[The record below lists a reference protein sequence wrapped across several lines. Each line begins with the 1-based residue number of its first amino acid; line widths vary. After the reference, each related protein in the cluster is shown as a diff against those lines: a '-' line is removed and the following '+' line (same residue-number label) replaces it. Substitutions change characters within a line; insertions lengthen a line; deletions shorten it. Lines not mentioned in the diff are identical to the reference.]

1 VHFVLPF
8 LIAFSCCLSAGA
20 ETNPPLTLP
29 LWPETTATANQ
40 AAHETD
46 TTTSGDQLV
55 AGRRVER
62 LTNVTAP
69 NVEYY
74 PAPADHNSGT
84 AVLVFPG
91 GGYRILALDLEG
103 TEVCSW
109 LNSSGIS
116 CLLLKYRVPD
126 AGPYPKHSEDLADAQ
141 RAVRLTREHAAEW
154 NLRADRIGVLGFSA
168 GGHLAAVLSN
178 HAAEPVYKTID
189 AADGLSAKP
198 DFVVMIYPGG
208 LVHPPNL
215 GALGE
220 EVTPTSD
227 TPQTFLVQAEDDPVH
242 VENTLVY
249 YDALKHAN
257 VPAEMHVYAQGRHG
271 YGLRET
277 ALPVTKWPALAITW
291 FHTIGV
297 LQ

>member
-1 VHFVLPF
+1 VRF
-8 LIAFSCCLSAGA
+8 LFASLFAFLCSLAAGA
-20 ETNPPLTLP
+20 DNAPRLTLP
-29 LWPETTATANQ
+29 LWPQTTAGANP
-40 AAHETD
+40 ALHETD
-46 TTTSGDQLV
+46 TTTDRDQLI

-69 NVEYY
+69 TVALY
-74 PAPADHNSGT
+74 PAPAGNNSGT
-84 AVLVFPG
+84 SIVVFPG

-103 TEVCSW
+103 TEVCNW

-116 CLLLKYRVPD
+116 CILLKYRVPD

-141 RAVRLTREHAAEW
+141 RAVRLTRQHAADW

-178 HAAEPVYKTID
+178 HAAEPVYKSMD
-189 AADGLSAKP
+189 AADSLNAKP

-215 GALGE
+215 TVLGE
-220 EVTPTSD
+220 EVTPTPE

-242 VENTLVY
+242 VENTLLY
-249 YDALKHAN
+249 YDALKRAN
-257 VPAEMHVYAQGRHG
+257 VPAEMHVYAHGKHG

-277 ALPVTKWPALAITW
+277 ALPITRWPVLAITW